1 MLQNPKHSFQQSIK
15 LIYDSL
21 KRKHYIK
28 FMKFCEITECLK
40 IEPILLHL
48 LIHKDLFLL
57 NEIYIKNIANFSWLQ
72 SINLQCFKTFSSN
85 TSLFDSLCLGQTEY
99 LTYISNKKLFI
110 CQWSHENC
118 AFPMITPSTT
128 F

>member
-1 MLQNPKHSFQQSIK
+1 
-15 LIYDSL
+15 
-21 KRKHYIK
+21 
-28 FMKFCEITECLK
+28 MKFCEITECLK

-110 CQWSHENC
+110 CQ
-118 AFPMITPSTT
+118 
-128 F
+128 